1 MQKFATFI
9 SELEIS
15 NKTTDKINAIVRYL
29 DNAPEEDKIWLLALF
44 TGKRPRRG
52 IQTKFLKQWAIQ
64 ITDIP
69 EWLFVE
75 SYSAV
80 GDLGETISLLLPKPS
95 HRIHKTISEWINEL
109 QIIGKATDE
118 EKKKFVLNAWD
129 GLEAQERLIF
139 NKLIGGG
146 FRLGVSQKLLVQA
159 IAKHTGIEANKLTH
173 SIMGNWDPFITN
185 YDDLISG
192 VEIENNT
199 SLPFPFCLAYPLEQE
214 PERLGDVSLWQ
225 AEWKWDGI
233 RGQIIKRGG
242 EIFIWSRGEE
252 LITPQFPELEKL
264 LEILPD
270 GIVLDGEI
278 LAVQDGKVL
287 SFSSLQKR
295 LNRKT
300 ISKKN
305 LEESPIGFYVYDLLE
320 KDGIDIREQPL
331 ENRRKQLKEI
341 IGAIPEM
348 YPVHL
353 SPIVAANSWEE
364 LAAKRQQS
372 REMNSEGLMLKK
384 LDSPFHTGRKRGDW
398 WKWKI
403 EPFTIDAVMIYAQKG
418 AGRRSNFY
426 TDYTF
431 AVRDGEKLVTIAKA
445 YSGLTDKEIKQVSS
459 FVNKNAVEKFGP
471 VRTVKPELV
480 FEIAFEGIAESSRHK
495 AGIALR
501 FPRIKRWRHDKKIED
516 INTLEDL
523 RNILA
528 STMGEGEEVKKAFH
542 AKQERQIHKQ

>member
-1 MQKFATFI
+1 MKRFANFI
-9 SELEIS
+9 SELEVS
-15 NKTTDKINAIVRYL
+15 NKTTDKVNAMVRYL
-29 DNAPEEDKIWLLALF
+29 DTAPARDKIWLLALF

-52 IQTKFLKQWAIQ
+52 IQTKFLKQWAIE
-64 ITDIP
+64 ITGIP

-80 GDLGETISLLLPKPS
+80 GDLGETISLLLPKPT
-95 HRIHKTISEWINEL
+95 HAIHKSIDEWINE
-109 QIIGKATDE
+109 ITAVGKKTDE
-118 EKKKFVLNAWD
+118 EKKAFVLDAWS
-129 GLEAQERLIF
+129 GLETQERLIF

-173 SIMGNWDPFITN
+173 SIMGNWDPFSTD
-185 YDDLISG
+185 YDELISG
-192 VEIENNT
+192 VDIENNT
-199 SLPFPFCLAYPLEQE
+199 SLPYPFCLAYPLEQE
-214 PERLGDVSLWQ
+214 PENLGDISLWQ

-233 RGQIIKRGG
+233 RGQIIKRAG
-242 EIFIWSRGEE
+242 EIFVWSRGEE
-252 LITPQFPELEKL
+252 LITPQFPELEAL
-264 LEILPD
+264 RDVLPD

-278 LAVQDGKVL
+278 LAVQEGQVL

-305 LEESPIGFYVYDLLE
+305 LDESPIGFYVYDLLE
-320 KDGIDIREQPL
+320 INGKDIREEPL
-331 ENRRKQLKEI
+331 GKRRALLAEVI
-341 IGAIPEM
+341 NSIPEEN
-348 YPVHL
+348 PVYL
-353 SPIVAANSWEE
+353 SPVVVAKDWEE
-364 LAAKRQQS
+364 LAAERQRS

-384 LDSPFHTGRKRGDW
+384 LDSIFHTGRKRGDW

-418 AGRRSNFY
+418 AGRRSSYY

-431 AVRDGEKLVTIAKA
+431 AVKDGDQLVTIAKA
-445 YSGLTDKEIKQVSS
+445 YSGLTDKEIKLVSS

-480 FEIAFEGIAESSRHK
+480 FEIAFEGIAESKRHK
-495 AGIALR
+495 AGLALR
-501 FPRIKRWRHDKKIED
+501 FPRIKRWRQDKKVAD

-523 RNILA
+523 RGILG
-528 STMGEGEEVKKAFH
+528 STMEKEK
-542 AKQERQIHKQ
+542 

>member
-1 MQKFATFI
+1 
-9 SELEIS
+9 
-15 NKTTDKINAIVRYL
+15 
-29 DNAPEEDKIWLLALF
+29 
-44 TGKRPRRG
+44 
-52 IQTKFLKQWAIQ
+52 
-64 ITDIP
+64 
-69 EWLFVE
+69 
-75 SYSAV
+75 
-80 GDLGETISLLLPKPS
+80 
-95 HRIHKTISEWINEL
+95 
-109 QIIGKATDE
+109 
-118 EKKKFVLNAWD
+118 
-129 GLEAQERLIF
+129 
-139 NKLIGGG
+139 
-146 FRLGVSQKLLVQA
+146 
-159 IAKHTGIEANKLTH
+159 
-173 SIMGNWDPFITN
+173 MGNWDPFTTN

-214 PERLGDVSLWQ
+214 PESLGEVGLWQ

-264 LEILPD
+264 IEVLPD
-270 GIVLDGEI
+270 GTVLDGEI

-300 ISKKN
+300 ISKKH
-305 LEESPIGFYVYDLLE
+305 LDDSPIGFFVYDLLE
-320 KDGIDIREQPL
+320 TGGIDIREEPL
-331 ENRRKQLKEI
+331 AQRRALLKDIIAGIPGEFPVYISPVIEVETWEQLAEQ
-341 IGAIPEM
+341 
-348 YPVHL
+348 
-353 SPIVAANSWEE
+353 
-364 LAAKRQQS
+364 RQNS

-431 AVRDGEKLVTIAKA
+431 AVKDADKLVTIAKA

-459 FVNKNAVEKFGP
+459 FVNRNAIEKFGP

-501 FPRIKRWRHDKKIED
+501 FPRIKRWRHDKKAED
-516 INTLEDL
+516 INTLERPEKYFSEYD
-523 RNILA
+523 
-528 STMGEGEEVKKAFH
+528 EE
-542 AKQERQIHKQ
+542 